1 MPCVKV
7 HFYNP
12 KKDTEGVWNKIV
24 SYLDPPYCHCEIEF
38 LQGLACAVYING
50 VVHMKRRQFDD
61 RFYDCVS
68 IACTTAAYDKALEYC
83 RLRSDEKQ
91 RFSLSM
97 MLATKFAPI
106 GYLRYSSTGTFC
118 SKLCAEALQE
128 AGALS
133 CDVSARRITPSR
145 LHALLTQPADAEH
158 HAGPIAPL
166 DFAV

>member
-1 MPCVKV
+1 MPCIKV

-50 VVHMKRRQFDD
+50 TVHMKTRNFDP

-68 IACTTAAYDKALEYC
+68 VPCTTAAYDRALEYC
-83 RLRSDEKQ
+83 MLRSSEQ
-91 RFSLSM
+91 QHFSLSM
-97 MLATKFAPI
+97 SLATKIALF
-106 GYLRYSSTGTFC
+106 GYSSTGTFC
-118 SKLCAEALQE
+118 SKLCAEALQQ
-128 AGALS
+128 ADVLS
-133 CDVSARRITPSR
+133 TDVNARRITPSG
-145 LHALLTQPADAEH
+145 LHALLAQPRDSDAVH
-158 HAGPIAPL
+158 HSGVIAPL

>member
-1 MPCVKV
+1 MPCLKV

-50 VVHMKRRQFDD
+50 VVHMKRRQFDE

-68 IACTTAAYDKALEYC
+68 VACTTADYEKALAYC
-83 RLRSDEKQ
+83 TLRSEEKQ
-91 RFSLSM
+91 RFSLGMS
-97 MLATKFAPI
+97 LGTKFAP
-106 GYLRYSSTGTFC
+106 LRYASTGTFC
-118 SKLCAEALQE
+118 SKICAEALQQ
-128 AGALS
+128 AGALAA
-133 CDVSARRITPSR
+133 DVSATRVTPSG
-145 LHALLTQPADAEH
+145 LYALIAQPAEPDY
-158 HAGPIAPL
+158 HAGPIEPL

>member
-1 MPCVKV
+1 MPCLKV

-50 VVHMKRRQFDD
+50 TVHMKRRQFDSNY
-61 RFYDCVS
+61 YDCIS
-68 IACTTAAYDKALEYC
+68 LPCTTADYDRALAYC
-83 RLRSDEKQ
+83 TQRSEELQ
-91 RFSLSM
+91 PFSLSM
-97 MLATKFAPI
+97 SLGTMFAP
-106 GYLRYSSTGTFC
+106 LRYASSGTFC

-128 AGALS
+128 ASVLGP
-133 CDVSARRITPSR
+133 DVSARRVTPSG
-145 LHALLTQPADAEH
+145 LYHLLTHAVQPEP

>member
-1 MPCVKV
+1 MPCLKV

-38 LQGLACAVYING
+38 LQVLACAVYING
-50 VVHMKRRQFDD
+50 TVHMKRRQFDPH
-61 RFYDCVS
+61 FYDCVS
-68 IACTTAAYDKALEYC
+68 IPCTTTAYDSALAYC
-83 RLRSDEKQ
+83 TRRSEEMQ

-97 MLATKFAPI
+97 SLATYIVP
-106 GYLRYSSTGTFC
+106 LRFSSSGTFC

-128 AGALS
+128 AQVLDTDIVA
-133 CDVSARRITPSR
+133 CRITPSR
-145 LHALLTQPADAEH
+145 LHALLTQAAEPEH

>member
-1 MPCVKV
+1 MPNLKL

-12 KKDTEGVWNKIV
+12 KKDTEGVWNKLV

-38 LQGLACAVYING
+38 LQSLACAVYING
-50 VVHMKRRQFDD
+50 PVHMKTRQFDPN
-61 RFYDCVS
+61 FYDCVS
-68 IACTTAAYDKALEYC
+68 IPCTTAAYDKALEYC

-97 MLATKFAPI
+97 SLATKIAPL
-106 GYLRYSSTGTFC
+106 GYAASGTFC

-145 LHALLTQPADAEH
+145 LHALLTQPAEPEH
-158 HAGPIAPL
+158 HAGPIEPL
-166 DFAV
+166 DFAVSAV

>member
-68 IACTTAAYDKALEYC
+68 IACTTAAYDKALDYC
-83 RLRSDEKQ
+83 TLRSNEMQ

-97 MLATKFAPI
+97 MLGTKIAPL
-106 GYLRYSSTGTFC
+106 GYASSGTFC
-118 SKLCAEALQE
+118 SKVCAEALQ
-128 AGALS
+128 AAQVL
-133 CDVSARRITPSR
+133 DPDISARRITPSG
-145 LHALLTQPADAEH
+145 LYALITQPQEPEH
-158 HAGPIAPL
+158 HTGPIAPL